1 MLESRERE
9 EREREKEM
17 RSRSARSWR
26 AGFGGGRG
34 YFAQEGGDLYR
45 RITGLW
51 KTIILTLH
59 CIILYRN
66 VNTIIH
72 YCIGE

>member
-1 MLESRERE
+1 MHLRGMLESRERE

-51 KTIILTLH
+51 KNYYINTTLYNFVSE
-59 CIILYRN
+59 C
-66 VNTIIH
+66 
-72 YCIGE
+72 